1 MPETGHR
8 PSAAAIR
15 DLAEEHMGREGA
27 LLPILHA
34 VQARYGH
41 VPEEALPVIAEV
53 LNLSRAEVQGVVSF
67 YHDFRDAPA
76 GRRVIKVCR
85 AEACQAVG
93 AEALAAQLLERAGIG
108 WGETTPDGALMV
120 EPVYCLG
127 LCACGPAALVD
138 GVPRGRLDAGA
149 LEALLNGEG
158 Q

>member
-1 MPETGHR
+1 MMAGMKMHFISSSTEAAVTAAETL
-8 PSAAAIR
+8 S
-15 DLAEEHMGREGA
+15 
-27 LLPILHA
+27 
-34 VQARYGH
+34 ARYGH

-108 WGETTPDGALMV
+108 WGETTPDGALTV